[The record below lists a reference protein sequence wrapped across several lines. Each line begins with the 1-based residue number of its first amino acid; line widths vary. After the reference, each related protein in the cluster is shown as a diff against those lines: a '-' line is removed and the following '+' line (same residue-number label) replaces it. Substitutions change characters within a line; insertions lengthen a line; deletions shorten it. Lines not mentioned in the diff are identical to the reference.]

1 MMYGIIVSDGSI
13 FTVNVIGAI
22 LQSSYFLVYYKY
34 SEDIVSI
41 SRKTST
47 VNILILSFLGS
58 TTKRWRNC
66 SCVSNICGFLFLC
79 TKFTY

>member
-34 SEDIVSI
+34 SENVVSI

-47 VNILILSFLGS
+47 VNFFNSFILREYYKEMEELL
-58 TTKRWRNC
+58 
-66 SCVSNICGFLFLC
+66 LC
-79 TKFTY
+79 F

>member
-1 MMYGIIVSDGSI
+1 MMYGITVSDGSI

-34 SEDIVSI
+34 SENVVSI

-47 VNILILSFLGS
+47 VNCFNSFILREYYKEMEELL
-58 TTKRWRNC
+58 
-66 SCVSNICGFLFLC
+66 LC
-79 TKFTY
+79 F

>member
-34 SEDIVSI
+34 SENVVSI

-47 VNILILSFLGS
+47 VNFLNSFILREYYKEMEELL
-58 TTKRWRNC
+58 
-66 SCVSNICGFLFLC
+66 LC
-79 TKFTY
+79 F